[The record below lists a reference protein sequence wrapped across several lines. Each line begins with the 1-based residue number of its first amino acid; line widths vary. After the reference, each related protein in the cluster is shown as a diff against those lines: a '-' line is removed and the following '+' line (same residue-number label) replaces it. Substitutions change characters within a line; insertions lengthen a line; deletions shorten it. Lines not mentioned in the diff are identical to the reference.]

1 MESIKTLL
9 PYLRESKG
17 SLLSPNITMVF
28 PASIPV
34 RASCLSDGVR
44 KDLGLSV
51 QMFVIVGEPSHI
63 IQYTG

>member
-1 MESIKTLL
+1 MESIKTLM

-34 RASCLSDGVR
+34 RAPCLSDSVR
-44 KDLGLSV
+44 KDLELSV
-51 QMFVIVGEPSHI
+51 QMFVIV
-63 IQYTG
+63 